1 MLLFVLK
8 LWRFLR
14 VIDMFSFTE
23 LIDSKK
29 RPLVM
34 GVLNITPDSFSD
46 GGEYFTV
53 EKAVEKAKE
62 LEFEGADIIDIG
74 ACSTSPFSCGTSCDE
89 ELERLKRVFPAVRA
103 SVNVPLSIDTY
114 RTEAAE
120 LAFENGADIF
130 NDESGKIEMSRL
142 ELAKAYGGG
151 YVFMHTGNSDSV
163 NAVNYTDGVL
173 ADVLNSFRKI
183 RMLAEEC
190 EMRDSVCCDCGIGFG
205 KTRQDDLLLL
215 RELNKLTE
223 CSPLLVGVSR
233 KRVVGEA
240 TGEAEP
246 LNRIF
251 GTVAAEAVACFN
263 GAQIIR
269 AHDVKA
275 ALDAVRMSQAIFKG
289 ELNG

>member
-1 MLLFVLK
+1 MPPFVRK
-8 LWRFLR
+8 LWRFLT

-23 LIDSKK
+23 LINSKK

-74 ACSTSPFSCGTSCDE
+74 ACSTSPYTRVTTLAE
-89 ELERLKRVFPAVRA
+89 ELSRLENTFAAIRK
-103 SVNVPLSIDTY
+103 SVSVPLSIDTF
-114 RTEAAE
+114 RLEAAQ

-130 NDESGKIEMSRL
+130 NDESGKIETSRL

-151 YVFMHTGNSDSV
+151 YIFMHTGNSDSANV
-163 NAVNYTDGVL
+163 VNYPEGVIEDVLISFGKVSAL
-173 ADVLNSFRKI
+173 AD
-183 RMLAEEC
+183 EC
-190 EMRDSVCCDCGIGFG
+190 KMQCSVCYDCGIGFG
-205 KTRQDDLLLL
+205 KTRLDDLTLL
-215 RELNKLTE
+215 REMSKLSNY
-223 CSPLLVGVSR
+223 SPLLVGVSR

-240 TGEAEP
+240 IGETEP
-246 LNRIF
+246 LKRIY
-251 GTVAAEAVACFN
+251 GTVGAEAIACFC

-275 ALDAVRMSQAIFKG
+275 ALDAVKMSQAIIGGK
-289 ELNG
+289 LNG

>member
-1 MLLFVLK
+1 MLLFVRK
-8 LWRFLR
+8 LWRFLT

-34 GVLNITPDSFSD
+34 GILNITPDSFSD

-53 EKAVEKAKE
+53 EKAVDKAKE

-74 ACSTSPFSCGTSCDE
+74 ACSTSPLAVVTSPGE
-89 ELERLKRVFPAVRA
+89 ELRRLESTFSAIRK
-103 SVNVPLSIDTY
+103 SVGIPLSVDTF
-114 RTEAAE
+114 RIEAAR

-151 YVFMHTGNSDSV
+151 YVFMHTGNSDSA
-163 NAVNYTDGVL
+163 NPVNYPDGVIE
-173 ADVLNSFRKI
+173 DVLNSFGKVKA
-183 RMLAEEC
+183 LAAEC
-190 EMRDSVCCDCGIGFG
+190 KMHHSVCYDCGIGFG
-205 KTRQDDLLLL
+205 KTRLDDLTLL
-215 RELNKLTE
+215 REMNKLTDY
-223 CSPLLVGVSR
+223 SPLLVGVSR

-240 TGEAEP
+240 IGETEP
-246 LNRIF
+246 LKRIY
-251 GTVAAEAVACFN
+251 GTVAAETAACMK
-263 GAQIIR
+263 GAGIIR

-275 ALDAVRMSQAIFKG
+275 ALDAVRMSQAIIGGK
-289 ELNG
+289 LNG